1 MSLNDVELKKT
12 VNLPRTDFAM
22 KANLPQAEPKML
34 ARWEEMD
41 LYGKI
46 RQARAGRPL
55 WVLHDGPPYAN
66 GNIHLG
72 TAFNKILKDFMVKSR
87 SMAGFD
93 APYVPGWDCH
103 GLPIENKVDAELG
116 SRKAQMTPAQV
127 REECRKYAQKFVEL
141 HRREFKRLGVFG
153 EWDRPYLTMTAEY
166 EAVIAKAFVDFLDK
180 GYVYKGLRP
189 VHWCMRDRTALAEAE
204 VEYENHSSPSIWVR
218 FALTSDAA
226 NIDAALA
233 GRRVWG
239 LIWTTTPWTIP
250 ANMAIAFH
258 PKFSYVAL
266 AERDDVYIVAEDLW
280 KATAERCGWAD
291 PKIVAR
297 FAGSAL
303 EGAVFRH
310 PLIERDSAGI
320 LAEHVTLDQGTGAV
334 HTAPGHGQEDYAIGK
349 QYGIAVFCPVDA
361 AGRFFHAEGAAGR
374 LPEEII
380 GKNVWE
386 ANPIVVDLLRRSGAL
401 LAEAR
406 LDHSYPHCW
415 RCHKP
420 TIFRATEQWFIGMGN
435 NGLRDQ
441 ALEAVK
447 SVQWIPGWGEGRMGG
462 MVGGRPD
469 WCISRQR
476 VWGVPIVVFYCE
488 DCGEPL
494 TDRKHLDPVV
504 DLFRAHTTDVW
515 YERSEA
521 ELLASEVRCSK
532 CGGARFRKGTD
543 ILDVWF
549 DSGSSHL
556 GVLNDTWNLPW
567 PADLCVEGPDQ
578 YRGWFQ
584 SSLLIGVGLKGAS
597 PYRQCATHG
606 WTLDGEGRAMSKSI
620 GNIIEPETIVK
631 QYGAEVL
638 RLWVASQEFT
648 EDVRIS
654 ETILTRLSEAYRKLR
669 NTFRYALGNLC
680 DFDPATDAVP
690 PAEML
695 ELDQWILL
703 RAGELVGQC
712 RAWYGEFA
720 FHKVYHAVYDFAIT
734 GLSALYFDIL
744 KDRLYTAAPRS
755 KARRSAQT
763 ALWRL
768 NYALVRLLEPILTFT
783 TEEVWSNMR
792 LPQGAPESVHLALFP
807 EPGELSAGLTAAHRK
822 RAKNWDRLMEV
833 RETVLKSLEAA
844 RQEKFIGAPLEACV
858 HLKAGADLYPL
869 LETYAAELPS
879 LFIVSQVDLAR
890 SDGKVLSVHI
900 ARAAGAKCERCWK
913 YATDIGS
920 VAGLPTV
927 CGPCAAAVVEMVGN

>member
-1 MSLNDVELKKT
+1 V
-12 VNLPRTDFAM
+12 
-22 KANLPQAEPKML
+22 
-34 ARWEEMD
+34 
-41 LYGKI
+41 
-46 RQARAGRPL
+46 
-55 WVLHDGPPYAN
+55 
-66 GNIHLG
+66 
-72 TAFNKILKDFMVKSR
+72 
-87 SMAGFD
+87 
-93 APYVPGWDCH
+93 
-103 GLPIENKVDAELG
+103 
-116 SRKAQMTPAQV
+116 
-127 REECRKYAQKFVEL
+127 
-141 HRREFKRLGVFG
+141 
-153 EWDRPYLTMTAEY
+153 
-166 EAVIAKAFVDFLDK
+166 AV
-180 GYVYKGLRP
+180 
-189 VHWCMRDRTALAEAE
+189 
-204 VEYENHSSPSIWVR
+204 
-218 FALTSDAA
+218 
-226 NIDAALA
+226 
-233 GRRVWG
+233 
-239 LIWTTTPWTIP
+239 
-250 ANMAIAFH
+250 
-258 PKFSYVAL
+258 

-280 KATAERCGWAD
+280 RVTAERCGWAD
-291 PKIVAR
+291 PKVIAS
-297 FAGSAL
+297 FPGSVL

-310 PLIERDSAGI
+310 PLIERDSVGI

-334 HTAPGHGQEDYAIGK
+334 HTAPGHGQEDYAIGRK
-349 QYGIAVFCPVDA
+349 YGIFTYCPVDA
-361 AGRFFHAEGAAGR
+361 GGRFFHADGAAGR
-374 LPEEII
+374 LPEELI

-386 ANPIVVDLLRRSGAL
+386 GNPIVVDLLRQSGAL

-420 TIFRATEQWFIGMGN
+420 TIFRATDQWFIGMDN

-447 SVQWIPGWGEGRMGG
+447 SVQWIPGWGADRMSG

-494 TDRKHLDPVV
+494 TDRKYLDRVV
-504 DLFRAHTTDVW
+504 DLFREHTTDVW
-515 YERSEA
+515 YEKSEA
-521 ELLASEVRCSK
+521 ELLGPEARCSK

-556 GVLNDTWNLPW
+556 GVLNETFSLPW
-567 PADLCVEGPDQ
+567 PADLYVEGPDQ

-584 SSLLIGVGLKGAS
+584 SSLLIGVGLKGGA
-597 PYRQCATHG
+597 PYRRCATHG

-654 ETILTRLSEAYRKLR
+654 ETILARLSEAYRKLR
-669 NTFRYALGNLC
+669 NTFRYTLGNLC
-680 DFDPATDAVP
+680 DFDPAVDAVP
-690 PAEML
+690 AAEML

-703 RAGELVGQC
+703 RADDLVKQC
-712 RAWYGEFA
+712 RTWYDEFA
-720 FHKVYHAVYDFAIT
+720 FHKVYHAIYDFAIT
-734 GLSALYFDIL
+734 DLSALYFDVL
-744 KDRLYTAAPRS
+744 KDRLYTTAPRS

-783 TEEVWSNMR
+783 TEEVWLNMR
-792 LPQGAPESVHLALFP
+792 RPAGAPESVHLALLP
-807 EPGELSAGLTAAHRK
+807 DAGELSQGLSAQHRK

-833 RETVLKSLEAA
+833 RESVLKSLEAA

-869 LETYAAELPS
+869 LEAYTADLPA

-890 SDGKVLSVHI
+890 HDDKVLSVHI
-900 ARAAGAKCERCWK
+900 ARAAGVKCERCWK
-913 YATDIGS
+913 FCTDIGS
-920 VAGLPTV
+920 VAELPTI
-927 CGPCAAAVVEMVGN
+927 CGPCAAAVTEIVGD